1 METKRKVRV
10 HFESNLSTL
19 EISRILESMFWDGE
33 HFEEFKD
40 VDWEIS

>member
-1 METKRKVRV
+1 MKNIKVT
-10 HFESNLSTL
+10 FKSDLKTI